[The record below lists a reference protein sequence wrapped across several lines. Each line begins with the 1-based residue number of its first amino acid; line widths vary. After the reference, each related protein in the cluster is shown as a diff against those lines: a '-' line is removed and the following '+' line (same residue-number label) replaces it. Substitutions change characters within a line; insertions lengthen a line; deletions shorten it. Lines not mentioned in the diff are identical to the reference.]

1 MNIPVPK
8 CRLSALAVVLSSGR
22 FRTNRNIHA
31 NLQAVGSLWLFS
43 VEVPERH
50 VDYDAISKEV
60 GVKQIDLCVPQFLP
74 KPVHSH
80 RAVCHE
86 RVIRSHTLTRVC
98 VCAWLRIPKFSKDVT
113 AGVPEQ
119 SFSSNKGIA
128 HFIFLAVMSR
138 RVRSLGGRRLFHLLR
153 ENEPL
158 PR

>member
-1 MNIPVPK
+1 MSETPSPVSEWTRRGMNILVPK
-8 CRLSALAVVLSSGR
+8 RRLSALAVVLSSGR

-60 GVKQIDLCVPQFLP
+60 GVKQIDLCVPPFLL

-98 VCAWLRIPKFSKDVT
+98 MCA
-113 AGVPEQ
+113 
-119 SFSSNKGIA
+119 
-128 HFIFLAVMSR
+128 
-138 RVRSLGGRRLFHLLR
+138 RVRVVTHPRVLQGCDGRSS
-153 ENEPL
+153 
-158 PR
+158 